1 MKVIDILNS
10 EECKPLFEEVQKFVQ
25 ISLSEYNKAIEKS
38 GFSYTDKDIFDFVW
52 GTVEF
57 SAAEICILDS
67 PLLQRLRRI
76 KQLGLASTVYC
87 NADNSRF
94 SHTIGVTEVASRMAR
109 MVTRRLDNSA
119 YGPEEFDAEEI
130 VRIAAIFHDTG
141 HMFFSHVSE
150 LYFAY
155 DKSFPRY
162 KEITRALTHFST
174 AASAEVALHEL
185 ISVMIVNSPE
195 TMKLFQLISPYMKKS
210 RLTKRKHFE
219 QLAEYISCLIIGI
232 PNNKFILPYSGI
244 INSAIDADK
253 LDYLSRDSACTK
265 VPIAVDIARIV
276 QKLDVVNIKE
286 IEYPA
291 IWNDQTSEAWP
302 LKIMAIKNSA
312 KSVFWQ
318 LSNARSSMY
327 ESVYYHHKVLTAE
340 TMFREALRKLF
351 MIKDETEINFSEI
364 MQLTDDVFN
373 EYWDRVLV
381 NESEKDERIIDDISD
396 IFRCVRERQLMKRAA
411 SFSQDK
417 FIGSVARSGAFIS
430 DVVQNPLSV
439 MHEDFLRHI
448 AEEYV
453 RIHEVLGDDEEKEDN
468 PRFIF
473 IYSKYHAM
481 ASVPVESG
489 DGFCVWSSMLMKQE
503 TMEAGRRSKQEQFYL
518 LTNCKDR
525 DTVFLAFEKALAKYM
540 MLQLPKEASICSK
553 VSYEMINEKRH
564 RLLEKGYYKD
574 VLYILKDDIFM
585 SLLDKRQFKAILEK
599 YGSFSGVS
607 NCKIT
612 EKSLREY
619 LRQFLYLQIETNE
632 LKVLL
637 SGVMSLL
644 EKAYYLDRE
653 SATREFTYLFRKI
666 AEMKCPQ
673 KYVILLGGRKDS
685 ANHLAYYLNDV
696 EKDDSI
702 TLADNLSG
710 TLKECT
716 DEDCI
721 CFLDDGAYS
730 GKQVISIFQEYM
742 GIDKENRTTNEH
754 HVDELTDAE
763 KERLKSIRV
772 VLTYLC
778 FNSKSEKYVKEE
790 FAKIGLT
797 NIDICYIKDLSQKV
811 FDNIPPYFS
820 SKNQC
825 DITQK
830 HLKQIGEDV
839 LMSTKKLPAGDFKSR
854 WSKERIEEGALGYN
868 DAQQCVVFSTN
879 IPTYSLTALW
889 ANGEFAGNEWR
900 GLFQRTVKD

>member
-25 ISLSEYNKAIEKS
+25 ISLSEYNKAIEKG

-94 SHTIGVTEVASRMAR
+94 SHTIGVTEVASRMAH

-119 YGPEEFDAEEI
+119 YGKGEFDAEEI

-185 ISVMIVNSPE
+185 IGVMIVNSPE
-195 TMKLFQLISPYMKKS
+195 TIKLFRLISPYMKKS
-210 RLTKRKHFE
+210 RLTQRKHFE

-351 MIKDETEINFSEI
+351 MMKDETEVNFSEI

-381 NESEKDERIIDDISD
+381 NESEKNERIISDISD

-417 FIGSVARSGAFIS
+417 FIGSVARSGVFIN
-430 DVVQNPLSV
+430 DVVQNPLSAV
-439 MHEDFLRHI
+439 HEEFLRHI
-448 AEEYV
+448 AEEYIK
-453 RIHEVLGDDEEKEDN
+453 IHEVLGDDEEKEDN

-525 DTVFLAFEKALAKYM
+525 DTVFLAFEKALAKHM
-540 MLQLPKEASICSK
+540 MLQLPKEAAICSK
-553 VSYEMINEKRH
+553 VSYEIINEKRH
-564 RLLEKGYYKD
+564 RLLERGYYKD

-599 YGSFSGVS
+599 
-607 NCKIT
+607 
-612 EKSLREY
+612 
-619 LRQFLYLQIETNE
+619 
-632 LKVLL
+632 
-637 SGVMSLL
+637 
-644 EKAYYLDRE
+644 AYYLDRE
-653 SATREFTYLFRKI
+653 SATREFAHLFRKI
-666 AEMKCPQ
+666 AEIKSPR

-702 TLADNLSG
+702 TLEDNISG

-742 GIDKENRTTNEH
+742 GVDKGNRTTNEH
-754 HVDELTDAE
+754 HVDELTNEE
-763 KERLKSIRV
+763 KERLKNIRV

-778 FNSKSEKYVKEE
+778 FNSKSEKYVKDE

-797 NIDICYIKDLSQKV
+797 NVDICYIKDLSQKV

-820 SKNQC
+820 SKDQC

-830 HLKQIGEDV
+830 HLKQIGEDI
-839 LMSTKKLPAGDFKSR
+839 LMSTKKLPTGDFKSR

-889 ANGEFAGNEWR
+889 ANGQFAGNEWR